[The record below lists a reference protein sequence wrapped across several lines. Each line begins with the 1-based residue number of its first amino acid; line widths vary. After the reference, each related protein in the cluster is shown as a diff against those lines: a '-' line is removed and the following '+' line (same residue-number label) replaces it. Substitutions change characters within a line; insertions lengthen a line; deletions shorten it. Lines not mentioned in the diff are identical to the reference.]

1 MEKIWPGIQH
11 IFPGK
16 IPGIEKVISTL
27 YVTENPKP
35 TTKKNFFIVD
45 SKTCRVI
52 WGFEQLSSAG
62 DIAVQRHTCKLLVF
76 TPKQPSS

>member
-1 MEKIWPGIQH
+1 MIAVLICTLFIMYFRQMEKIWPGIQH

-45 SKTCRVI
+45 LKTCRVI
-52 WGFEQLSSAG
+52 
-62 DIAVQRHTCKLLVF
+62 
-76 TPKQPSS
+76 